1 MCVSFAPTYPV
12 PVIFTSPQGVK
23 DAPAPRPN
31 KRPRLGPSPSEAEVD
46 VKSPVKGQTS
56 KSSADKKTARSE
68 LQDEFMQVMKPR
80 TKKGPSWKD
89 DDPVPGPSTDPP
101 AAATKKAKKSKK
113 VSQEQE
119 AEANEST
126 HEQEASVEAI
136 SDIDW
141 LKKHTKSTLDTSEV
155 EKAYEQSE
163 DESIDDLDA
172 NEDPNVGGDPS
183 LLSRVLTSLRSRNPS
198 RTRLRRLFCRLRGF
212 SYATWP
218 SPVPKRSC

>member
-1 MCVSFAPTYPV
+1 
-12 PVIFTSPQGVK
+12 
-23 DAPAPRPN
+23 
-31 KRPRLGPSPSEAEVD
+31 
-46 VKSPVKGQTS
+46 
-56 KSSADKKTARSE
+56 
-68 LQDEFMQVMKPR
+68 MQVMKPR

-141 LKKHTKSTLDTSEV
+141 LKKHMKSTLDTSEV

-163 DESIDDLDA
+163 DESLGDPDA
-172 NEDPNVGGDPS
+172 NDDPNVGGGPF
-183 LLSRVLTSLRSRNPS
+183 LLSRVLTSSKSEPEQDATKATILQTS
-198 RTRLRRLFCRLRGF
+198 RLFIRNLAFTCTEAELLESFQTHGEV
-212 SYATWP
+212 SQV
-218 SPVPKRSC
+218 SSRSSQSVLLFGIVRACCADDAV